1 MKLDD
6 QTEIELVHITIAPNR
21 RKVLEA
27 FNKKEILRPYEVR
40 DITGIE
46 EHISNHLKWHKEHGY
61 VVLLNP
67 EVTKPRYYQLT
78 SEGKR
83 ILELLNGLANFE

>member
-1 MKLDD
+1 MDD

-27 FNKKEILRPYEVR
+27 FNEKEILRPYEVR

-46 EHISNHLKWHKEHGY
+46 EHISNHLKWHRERGY

-67 EVTKPRYYQLT
+67 EVTKPRYYQIT
-78 SEGKR
+78 AKGKR
-83 ILELLNGLANFE
+83 MLNLLNSLENI